1 MSETKIFRKK
11 DLDLE
16 PVNGMK
22 TIGLVNVS
30 FSDKLGAGIGVFED
44 CSIPWH
50 ITYDEVIYILEG
62 QFTLKVG
69 DKIFKAGPGDVL
81 WVPRNT
87 DIVYIAQ
94 ERVTFFYSVLPAGN
108 APSTSKRIDFTKEY
122 GESINEETR
131 NRDK

>member
-50 ITYDEVIYILEG
+50 IIYDEVIYILEG

-69 DKIFKAGPGDVL
+69 DKIFEAGPGDVL

-108 APSTSKRIDFTKEY
+108 APSTSKRIDYT
-122 GESINEETR
+122 SV
-131 NRDK
+131 

>member
-1 MSETKIFRKK
+1 MSETKLFRKD

-30 FSDKLGAGIGVFED
+30 FSEELGAGIGVFED

-50 ITYDEVIYILEG
+50 ITYDEVIYILDG
-62 QFTLKVG
+62 KFTLRVG
-69 DKIFKAGPGDVL
+69 DKIFKGGPGDVL

-87 DIVYIAQ
+87 RIVYEAQ
-94 ERVTFFYSVLPAGN
+94 ERVTFFYAVLPAGK
-108 APSTSKRIDFTKEY
+108 APSTAKRIDYTSKK
-122 GESINEETR
+122 G
-131 NRDK
+131 

>member
-22 TIGLVNVS
+22 TIGFVNVS
-30 FSDKLGAGIGVFED
+30 FSDELGAGIGVFED
-44 CSIPWH
+44 CSIPWY
-50 ITYDEVIYILEG
+50 ITYDEVISILEG
-62 QFTLKVG
+62 QFTLQVG
-69 DKIFKAGPGDVL
+69 DKIFEAGPGDVL

-94 ERVTFFYSVLPAGN
+94 ERVTFFYSVLPVGN
-108 APSTSKRIDFTKEY
+108 APSTSKGIDFT
-122 GESINEETR
+122 SV
-131 NRDK
+131 

>member
-50 ITYDEVIYILEG
+50 ITYDEVISILEG
-62 QFTLKVG
+62 QFTLQVG
-69 DKIFKAGPGDVL
+69 DKIFEAGL
-81 WVPRNT
+81 F
-87 DIVYIAQ
+87 YIFNHLIHIFHSHP
-94 ERVTFFYSVLPAGN
+94 TLM
-108 APSTSKRIDFTKEY
+108 TT
-122 GESINEETR
+122 
-131 NRDK
+131 

>member
-16 PVNGMK
+16 PVKGMK

-62 QFTLKVG
+62 QFTLQVG
-69 DKIFKAGPGDVL
+69 DKKFEAGPGDVL

-108 APSTSKRIDFTKEY
+108 APSTSKHIDYAST
-122 GESINEETR
+122 
-131 NRDK
+131 

>member
-50 ITYDEVIYILEG
+50 ITYDEVINILEG
-62 QFTLKVG
+62 QFTLQVG
-69 DKIFKAGPGDVL
+69 DKIFEAGPGDVL

-108 APSTSKRIDFTKEY
+108 AP
-122 GESINEETR
+122 
-131 NRDK
+131 

>member
-50 ITYDEVIYILEG
+50 ITYDEVIYILDG
-62 QFTLKVG
+62 SKLFWTLSSDAYNDSVPTG
-69 DKIFKAGPGDVL
+69 DND
-81 WVPRNT
+81 T
-87 DIVYIAQ
+87 
-94 ERVTFFYSVLPAGN
+94 
-108 APSTSKRIDFTKEY
+108 FTKQ
-122 GESINEETR
+122 
-131 NRDK
+131 

>member
-1 MSETKIFRKK
+1 MSETKLFRKD

-30 FSDKLGAGIGVFED
+30 FSEELGAGIGVFED

-50 ITYDEVIYILEG
+50 ITYDEVIYILDG
-62 QFTLKVG
+62 QFTLRVG
-69 DKIFKAGPGDVL
+69 DKVFEGGPGDVL

-87 DIVYIAQ
+87 RIVYEAQ
-94 ERVTFFYSVLPAGN
+94 ERVTFFYAVLPAGK
-108 APSTSKRIDFTKEY
+108 APSTAKRIDYT
-122 GESINEETR
+122 SI
-131 NRDK
+131 KG

>member
-16 PVNGMK
+16 PVKGMK

-50 ITYDEVIYILEG
+50 ITYDEVICILEG
-62 QFTLKVG
+62 QFTLQVG
-69 DKIFKAGPGDVL
+69 DKKFEAGPGDVL

-94 ERVTFFYSVLPAGN
+94 ERVTFFYSVLPAVTHHQHPNVLILVLYEGVMWMV
-108 APSTSKRIDFTKEY
+108 
-122 GESINEETR
+122 
-131 NRDK
+131 

>member
-50 ITYDEVIYILEG
+50 ITYDEVIKFE
-62 QFTLKVG
+62 
-69 DKIFKAGPGDVL
+69 AGPGDVL

-108 APSTSKRIDFTKEY
+108 APSTSKRIDYT
-122 GESINEETR
+122 SA
-131 NRDK
+131 

>member
-1 MSETKIFRKK
+1 MLETKIFRKK

-30 FSDKLGAGIGVFED
+30 FSDELGAGIGVFED

-62 QFTLKVG
+62 QFTLQVG
-69 DKIFKAGPGDVL
+69 DKIFEAGPGDVL

-108 APSTSKRIDFTKEY
+108 APSTAKHIDYT
-122 GESINEETR
+122 SA
-131 NRDK
+131 

>member
-1 MSETKIFRKK
+1 
-11 DLDLE
+11 
-16 PVNGMK
+16 MK

-50 ITYDEVIYILEG
+50 ITYDEVINILEG
-62 QFTLKVG
+62 QFKLQVG
-69 DKIFKAGPGDVL
+69 DKIYEAGPGDVL

-108 APSTSKRIDFTKEY
+108 AHQHLNILITHQLELKSKFCFMSEGFMLIYVKNYINYLKDFL
-122 GESINEETR
+122 
-131 NRDK
+131 

>member
-1 MSETKIFRKK
+1 
-11 DLDLE
+11 
-16 PVNGMK
+16 
-22 TIGLVNVS
+22 LVNVS

-62 QFTLKVG
+62 QFTLQVG
-69 DKIFKAGPGDVL
+69 DKKFEAGPGDVL

-108 APSTSKRIDFTKEY
+108 APSTSKRIDYTFDNQEK
-122 GESINEETR
+122 
-131 NRDK
+131 

>member
-30 FSDKLGAGIGVFED
+30 FSDKLGAGIGVFEH

-50 ITYDEVIYILEG
+50 ITYDEVICILEG

-81 WVPRNT
+81 WAVSYT
-87 DIVYIAQ
+87 HL
-94 ERVTFFYSVLPAGN
+94 TLP
-108 APSTSKRIDFTKEY
+108 TKA
-122 GESINEETR
+122 
-131 NRDK
+131 

>member
-30 FSDKLGAGIGVFED
+30 FSDKLGAGIGVFEY

-50 ITYDEVIYILEG
+50 ITYDEVIYIL
-62 QFTLKVG
+62 
-69 DKIFKAGPGDVL
+69 
-81 WVPRNT
+81 
-87 DIVYIAQ
+87 
-94 ERVTFFYSVLPAGN
+94 
-108 APSTSKRIDFTKEY
+108 
-122 GESINEETR
+122 
-131 NRDK
+131 

>member
-16 PVNGMK
+16 PVEGMK

-62 QFTLKVG
+62 QFTLQVG
-69 DKIFKAGPGDVL
+69 DKKFEACPGDVL

-94 ERVTFFYSVLPAGN
+94 ERVTFFYSVLPASN
-108 APSTSKRIDFTKEY
+108 APSTSKRIDYTFGNQEK
-122 GESINEETR
+122 
-131 NRDK
+131 

>member
-11 DLDLE
+11 DLDLD

-50 ITYDEVIYILEG
+50 ITYDEVINILEG
-62 QFTLKVG
+62 QFTLQVG
-69 DKIFKAGPGDVL
+69 DKIFEAGPGDVL

-87 DIVYIAQ
+87 DTVSYTHLTLPTI
-94 ERVTFFYSVLPAGN
+94 YSV
-108 APSTSKRIDFTKEY
+108 
-122 GESINEETR
+122 
-131 NRDK
+131 